1 MATEKRAIP
10 LLGDVVDSLGFGFAQ
25 VRAGLV
31 GGGVFLADGCE
42 ILIITSVSDAVGDHW
57 GLCPFEKGLIVSM
70 VFMGVFLGNL
80 ISGPIGDNWGRRHI
94 IIASYV
100 GLFVFG
106 LVSSLSRNL
115 SELCIARFCVGF
127 FYGVGQPAWNALGAE
142 LTPSNKRELMMGL
155 SLSLF
160 EVGEMYS
167 CLLLM
172 ADDPTL
178 KSIHWRRLI
187 QLAAI
192 PAGVQAV
199 LAFFFLHQSPSF
211 LAINGR
217 KEEAMAVLDS
227 MRHDNGRSD
236 QPIEF
241 RVATSHSDFDAR
253 RRSSNRRL
261 SWRSQ
266 RDAFFQL
273 RVVFG
278 SQYRVT
284 SLITIFSC
292 FVVNLTYF
300 GTMYAFTQ
308 VFARH
313 KFSNFSAAT
322 ELLIGAGWEL
332 AGFTSAVLASFYVKR
347 IRCISLYLLL
357 MIMFLLMFTF
367 GNEKGHSGFM
377 QAGFYGIKW
386 WTNIGMFYVFQYSV
400 EVYPTVARTTG
411 HAICMGF
418 ARLASI
424 FAPMIY
430 EVLYSKTGH
439 TSTFFYLIVAVC
451 AANLLLTPFLT
462 IETMG
467 MALRDDVDDET
478 PAAAREAEALTMD
491 DSSSKIAMMP
501 EPFMNR

>member
-1 MATEKRAIP
+1 MACENAIP
-10 LLGDVVDSLGFGFAQ
+10 LLADVVDSLGFGFAQ
-25 VRAGLV
+25 FRAGLI
-31 GGGVFLADGCE
+31 GGGVFLADGAE
-42 ILIITSVSDAVGDHW
+42 ILIISSVSDAVGWQW
-57 GLCPFEKGLIVSM
+57 GLSPSEKGLIVST
-70 VFMGVFLGNL
+70 VFIGVFVGNL
-80 ISGPIGDNWGRRHI
+80 ISGPIGDKWGRRHI
-94 IIASYV
+94 VIASFA
-100 GLFVFG
+100 GLFLFSM
-106 LVSSLSRNL
+106 LSSLSQNL
-115 SELCIARFCVGF
+115 AELCALSFFVGF
-127 FYGVGQPAWNALGAE
+127 FFGVGQPAWNALGAE
-142 LTPSNKRELMMGL
+142 MTPSNKREMMMGL
-155 SLSLF
+155 SLSMF
-160 EVGEMYS
+160 CVGEMYS

-178 KSIHWRRLI
+178 KNIHWRRLL

-199 LAFFFLHQSPSF
+199 LALLFLHQSPSF

-367 GNEKGHSGFM
+367 GNSTRHGGAM

-386 WTNIGMFYVFQYSV
+386 AVNVGLFFVYQYSV
-400 EVYPTVARTTG
+400 EVYPTVVRTTG

-418 ARLASI
+418 ARLASV

-430 EVLYSKTGH
+430 EALYSKTGH
-439 TSTFFYLIVAVC
+439 TNAFFFLLVGVC
-451 AANLLLTPFLT
+451 AANFLLLPFLT

>member
-217 KEEAMAVLDS
+217 KEEAMVVLDS
-227 MRHDNGRSD
+227 MRHDNGMSD

-241 RVATSHSDFDAR
+241 RVATSHSQLDAKR
-253 RRSSNRRL
+253 RMSFRHHT
-261 SWRSQ
+261 WRNK
-266 RDAFFQL
+266 RDAFRQF

-278 SQYRVT
+278 PQYRVT
-284 SLITIFSC
+284 TLIMMFSC
-292 FVVNLTYF
+292 FTVNFVTF
-300 GTMYAFTQ
+300 GTMYAFPQ
-308 VFARH
+308 VFVR
-313 KFSNFSAAT
+313 SGSTNLRGAT
-322 ELLIGAGWEL
+322 ELLIGACWEL
-332 AGFTSAVLASFYVKR
+332 VGYASAVAASFYVPR
-347 IRCISLYLLL
+347 IRSIMVYLLFI
-357 MIMFLLMFTF
+357 MMFLLMFTF

-467 MALRDDVDDET
+467 MALKDDVDDDEEF
-478 PAAAREAEALTMD
+478 AREAEALSVED
-491 DSSSKIAMMP
+491 ASSKKVMMP
-501 EPFMNR
+501 EPLMTS